1 MADEPFVLFLGFSA
15 LWILL
20 GLGTIIWVINSE
32 KNSLTLN
39 KDIIVVAL
47 SILLP
52 FGLALIIG
60 ALRF

>member
-60 ALRF
+60 ALKF

>member
-20 GLGTIIWVINSE
+20 GIGAIAWVINSE
-32 KNSLTLN
+32 ESGLTLN
-39 KDIIVVAL
+39 KDLIVVAL

-60 ALRF
+60 ALRL